1 MKKSIGSKIFAIA
14 IGLVLFM
21 AAGTFISSYY
31 LNRVNKEVRL
41 VSSYYIPLDQHM
53 GEVRVYG
60 LYEMIQFDRFTD
72 MKPKKLFE
80 DTPGQAKQFI
90 KDIGG
95 CSANTRRE
103 MMARV
108 REKIPDAVQRRR
120 MVFELMELCGQEEMD
135 RASAL
140 IEQALANP
148 AVMKDP
154 EQAVKFT
161 RLKEEMDDI
170 PPARKQLYDTLLAYF
185 KEMSRGDAH
194 SIELMSRQVDRDW
207 INFAKQ
213 INDVTLAHLHP
224 YSLEVAD
231 KASDMEQRALYLSLV
246 ITAIAGILG
255 LVLAAWLTRNLVRP
269 VRELLVGTK
278 AIEHGDL
285 DIHIQVSSADEIAAL
300 ADSFN
305 HMVGEL
311 KQKEAIT
318 ETFGKYVDPRIVKV
332 LIENQHFSQ
341 KGEKRVMTV
350 FFSDLEG
357 FTALSEKFSAENVV
371 GLLNQYFTLMSE
383 SIRESNGI
391 IDKYIGDAIM
401 AYWGPPFTGPSEH
414 PVLACKT
421 ALRQRELL
429 KEFETK
435 LPGLLGLRRDLPRFN
450 IRVGIS
456 TGEVIV
462 GSIGSDVAKSYTVI
476 GDNVNLASRLESA
489 NKNYGTNILVGEEV
503 WKMARDAIECR
514 EIDSI
519 RVAGKIEPVRIF
531 EPLAEN
537 GKLDP
542 ATGRLRDHFESG
554 LAAYRACKWDE
565 AGREFKQCLEISP
578 QDQPSRIF
586 QSRIATFRETPP
598 PAGWDGIWTFTG
610 K

>member
-1 MKKSIGSKIFAIA
+1 MKKSIGSKIFTIA
-14 IGLVLFM
+14 IGLVLLM

-31 LNRVNKEVRL
+31 LNRVDNEVRL

-60 LYEMIQFDRFTD
+60 LYELIQFDRFTD
-72 MKPKKLFE
+72 MKPKQLF
-80 DTPGQAKQFI
+80 DDAPGQTKQLI

-95 CSANTRRE
+95 CAANTRSQ
-103 MMARV
+103 MMAKMRA
-108 REKIPDAVQRRR
+108 RFADAVQRRR
-120 MVFELMELCGQEEMD
+120 MVFELMEQCGQEEMD
-135 RASAL
+135 RAAAL

-154 EQAVKFT
+154 EQAIKFT
-161 RLKEEMDDI
+161 RIKEEMDDI

-185 KEMSRGDAH
+185 SEMSRGDKH
-194 SIELMSRQVDRDW
+194 SIELMSQQVDRDW

-224 YSLEVAD
+224 YSQEAAS
-231 KASDMEQRALYLSLV
+231 KAADMEQRALYLSLT
-246 ITAIAGILG
+246 ITAIASFLG

-269 VRELLVGTK
+269 VRELLMGTK

-285 DIHIQVSSADEIAAL
+285 DIHIKVSSSDEIATL

-311 KQKEAIT
+311 RQKENIT

-332 LIENQHFSQ
+332 LLEDQHFSQ
-341 KGEKRVMTV
+341 RGEKRVMTV
-350 FFSDLEG
+350 YFSDLEG

-383 SIRESNGI
+383 SIRDSHGI

-401 AYWGPPFTGPSEH
+401 AYWGPPFTAASEH
-414 PVLACKT
+414 PLLACKT

-429 KEFETK
+429 KEFETR
-435 LPGLLGLRRDLPRFN
+435 LPTLLGLRRDLPKFN

-489 NKNYGTNILVGEEV
+489 NKNYGTNILLGEEV
-503 WKMARDAIECR
+503 WKTVRDTIECR
-514 EIDSI
+514 EIDSL
-519 RVAGKIEPVRIF
+519 RVAGKIEPVRVF
-531 EPLAEN
+531 EPLAERE
-537 GKLDP
+537 KLDP
-542 ATGRLRDHFESG
+542 AMGRLRDHFEAG
-554 LAAYRACKWDE
+554 LAAYRASQWDDAE
-565 AGREFKQCLEISP
+565 REFRQCLELSP
-578 QDQPSRIF
+578 QDQPSATF
-586 QSRIATFRETPP
+586 LSRIAKFRETPP
-598 PAGWDGIWTFTG
+598 PADWDGIWTFTG

>member
-1 MKKSIGSKIFAIA
+1 MKKSIGSKIFTIA
-14 IGLVLFM
+14 IGLVLLM

-31 LNRVNKEVRL
+31 LNRVDNEVRL

-60 LYEMIQFDRFTD
+60 LYELIQFDRFTD
-72 MKPKKLFE
+72 MKPKQLF
-80 DTPGQAKQFI
+80 DDAPGQTKQLI

-95 CSANTRRE
+95 CAANTRSQ
-103 MMARV
+103 MMAKMRA
-108 REKIPDAVQRRR
+108 RFADAVQRRR
-120 MVFELMELCGQEEMD
+120 MMFELMEQCGQEEMD
-135 RASAL
+135 RAAAL

-154 EQAVKFT
+154 EQAIKFT
-161 RLKEEMDDI
+161 RIKEEMDDI

-185 KEMSRGDAH
+185 SEMSRGDKH
-194 SIELMSRQVDRDW
+194 SIELMSQQVDRDW

-224 YSLEVAD
+224 YSQEAAS
-231 KASDMEQRALYLSLV
+231 KAADMEQRALYLSLT
-246 ITAIAGILG
+246 ITAIAGFLG

-269 VRELLVGTK
+269 VRELLMGTK
-278 AIEHGDL
+278 AIEHGHL
-285 DIHIQVSSADEIAAL
+285 DIHIKVSSSDEIATL

-311 KQKEAIT
+311 RQKENIT

-332 LIENQHFSQ
+332 LLEDQHFSQ
-341 KGEKRVMTV
+341 RGEKRVMTV
-350 FFSDLEG
+350 YFSDLEG

-383 SIRESNGI
+383 SIRDSHGI

-401 AYWGPPFTGPSEH
+401 AYWGPPFTAASEH
-414 PVLACKT
+414 PLLACKT

-429 KEFETK
+429 KEFETR
-435 LPGLLGLRRDLPRFN
+435 LPTLLGLRRDLPKFN

-503 WKMARDAIECR
+503 WKMVRDTIECR
-514 EIDSI
+514 EIDSL
-519 RVAGKIEPVRIF
+519 RVAGKIEPVRVF
-531 EPLAEN
+531 EPLAERE
-537 GKLDP
+537 KLDP
-542 ATGRLRDHFESG
+542 AMGRLRDHFEAG
-554 LAAYRACKWDE
+554 LAAYRACQWDE
-565 AGREFKQCLEISP
+565 AEREFKQCMEITP
-578 QDQPSRIF
+578 QDQPSATF
-586 QSRIATFRETPP
+586 LARIAKFRETPP
-598 PAGWDGIWTFTG
+598 PADWDGIWTFTG

>member
-1 MKKSIGSKIFAIA
+1 MKKSIGSKIFTIA
-14 IGLVLFM
+14 IGLVLLM

-41 VSSYYIPLDQHM
+41 VSGYYLPLDQHM
-53 GEVRVYG
+53 GEVRVYE

-72 MKPKKLFE
+72 MKPKKLFD
-80 DTPGQAKQFI
+80 DTPALAKQFLS
-90 KDIGG
+90 DIGG
-95 CSANTRRE
+95 CAANTRRE
-103 MMARV
+103 MMSKV
-108 REKIPDAVQRRR
+108 REKFSDTVQRRR
-120 MVFELMELCGQEEMD
+120 MVFELMELCGQEELD
-135 RASAL
+135 KATTL
-140 IEQALANP
+140 IDQALANP
-148 AVMKDP
+148 AIMGDP
-154 EQAVKFT
+154 DQAIRFT
-161 RLKEEMDDI
+161 KIKEEINDI
-170 PPARKQLYDTLLAYF
+170 PDARKQLYGTLLAYF
-185 KEMSRGDAH
+185 GEMSHGDPHA
-194 SIELMSRQVDRDW
+194 IELMNRQVDRDW
-207 INFAKQ
+207 LNFAKQ

-231 KASDMEQRALYLSLV
+231 KAADMEQRALYLSLA
-246 ITAIAGILG
+246 ITAVAGALG

-269 VRELLVGTK
+269 VRELLMGTK

-285 DIHIQVSSADEIAAL
+285 DIHINVSSADEIAAL

-311 KQKEAIT
+311 RQKESIT

-332 LIENQHFSQ
+332 LLDDQNFSQ
-341 KGEKRVMTV
+341 RGEKREMTV

-383 SIRESNGI
+383 SIRDSHGI

-401 AYWGPPFTGPSEH
+401 AYWGPPFTAASEH

-429 KEFETK
+429 KEFETR
-435 LPGLLGLRRDLPRFN
+435 LPALLGLRRDLPRFN

-462 GSIGSDVAKSYTVI
+462 GTIGSDVAKSYTVI

-489 NKNYGTNILVGEEV
+489 NKNYGTNILVGEEA

-531 EPLAEN
+531 EPLAEK
-537 GKLDP
+537 GKLD
-542 ATGRLRDHFESG
+542 AAMGRLRDHFEAG
-554 LAAYRACKWDE
+554 LAAYRASKWSAAE
-565 AGREFKQCLEISP
+565 QEFRKCLEINA
-578 QDQPSRIF
+578 QDQPSATF
-586 QSRIATFRETPP
+586 LARIAKFRETSP